1 MQQDSQ
7 TGNAPLPTEKK
18 AEQSPTNS
26 VKIMTKVA
34 RKPEGGNI
42 AQAHCRDRPTQRP
55 NAHANGLV
63 DATFQIT

>member
-1 MQQDSQ
+1 
-7 TGNAPLPTEKK
+7 
-18 AEQSPTNS
+18 
-26 VKIMTKVA
+26 MTKVA

-63 DATFQIT
+63 VATFQIVLCPAVV